1 MFRNS
6 LIRERAMVRKTQP
19 EPIDDLMR
27 VTAPREWML
36 LVGLAA
42 VLAAIVLWGSLA
54 TVERTVS
61 VRGVVLK
68 PGQRHEIVAPTA
80 GSVSRFLVAPGDRV
94 EAGQPV
100 ARMELPEIDWRRR
113 VVEARISTLESQR
126 VSLGSSAAAWID
138 IELASARAELA
149 EVEALESAGR
159 TIVSPRSGEMTAL
172 HIAAGQLAAAGEAV
186 AEVRAGNEE
195 HLLAVGLAAPA
206 QARGMDAGME
216 ARVVCTLAGPATS
229 FAAQVLEVADGSRAI
244 PSWLSRFGLSSG
256 GGRPPGTQL
265 LRVALDSPDAQVS
278 DGTPCLLEVILSRQ
292 TPLRLLISASGPAG

>member
-1 MFRNS
+1 MFKNS
-6 LIRERAMVRKTQP
+6 LIRERAMARKTQP
-19 EPIDDLMR
+19 EPVDDLMR

-36 LVGLAA
+36 LVGTAA

-68 PGQRHEIVAPTA
+68 AGERHEVVAPTA
-80 GSVSRFLVAPGDRV
+80 GSVSAILVAPGDRV

-100 ARMELPEIDWRRR
+100 ARMELPAMGWRRR

-126 VSLGSSAAAWID
+126 ESLGAAAAAWIG

-159 TIVSPRSGEMTAL
+159 TIVSPRSGELTAL
-172 HIAAGQLAAAGEAV
+172 HVAAGQAAASGEAV
-186 AEVRAGNEE
+186 AEVRAGGGD
-195 HLLAVGLAAPA
+195 LLEAVGIAEAA
-206 QARGMDAGME
+206 QASGVSGGME
-216 ARVVCTLAGPATS
+216 ARVVCSVDGPATA
-229 FAAQVLEVADGSRAI
+229 FAAQVMDVADGSRAV
-244 PSWLSRFGLSSG
+244 PSWLSRFGLSSN
-256 GGRPPGTQL
+256 GRLPGARL

-278 DGTPCLLEVILSRQ
+278 DGTPCLLEVILARQ
-292 TPLRLLISASGPAG
+292 TPLRLLISASGRAG

>member
-1 MFRNS
+1 MFKNS
-6 LIRERAMVRKTQP
+6 LIRERAMARKTQP
-19 EPIDDLMR
+19 EPVDDLMR

-36 LVGLAA
+36 LVGVAA
-42 VLAAIVLWGSLA
+42 VLAAVVLWGSLA

-68 PGQRHEIVAPTA
+68 AGERHEIVAPIA
-80 GSVSRFLVAPGDRV
+80 GSVSALLVAPGDRV

-100 ARMELPEIDWRRR
+100 ARMELPEIGWRRR
-113 VVEARISTLESQR
+113 VVEARISALESQR
-126 VSLGSSAAAWID
+126 ESLGGAAAAWTG

-159 TIVSPRSGEMTAL
+159 TIVSPRSGQLTAL
-172 HIAAGQLAAAGEAV
+172 HVAAGQAAAAGEAV
-186 AEVRAGNEE
+186 AEVRAGGGE
-195 HLLAVGLAAPA
+195 LLEAVGLAEAA
-206 QARGMDAGME
+206 QARGVSGGME
-216 ARVVCTLAGPATS
+216 ARVVCSDDGPATA
-229 FAAQVLEVADGSRAI
+229 FAAQVLDVADGSRAV

-256 GGRPPGTQL
+256 GGPTPGARL

-292 TPLRLLISASGPAG
+292 TPLRLLISASGRAG